1 MTRMSLSVAAI
12 LGLAALCLAACNTF
26 HGLKDD
32 FKSVTNTK
40 PVDTSAVGKFAFT
53 GEPEIRIRIA
63 SGVTKRDIS
72 GPKDLVVRPAS
83 GSKGDPTV
91 VPGPVTV
98 TSSDKGMVVVHP
110 EGRVE
115 FPFGSD
121 IEIGPTQMNSDGRA
135 AGSES
140 LKIGT
145 VRYPGFV
152 TLRPKWSTTA
162 GAFDVIVTMPVESY
176 LPGVLSHELW
186 KDWPRQTYEAQA
198 IAARTYALHERSRAR
213 AEGRTYDV
221 EDTTND
227 QVYGGSTA
235 AYVPNEA
242 SRATRGLVLVSDGR
256 LLRAYFSSTCGGRPA
271 SAAAV
276 WRTDAG
282 YEFNTA
288 APLQGQPRAHYCQAS
303 KHYRWEVT
311 RNDDDVSR
319 RLRAWG
325 TINEKSVRDIS
336 RVRTVEVAKANKA
349 GRPDRFK
356 ITDDRGH
363 THELTTEELR
373 VALNHPVPG
382 LAPVTMENNI
392 KSGDLTAEVWAD
404 QVKFRGRGWGHGVGM
419 CQWCAKGMADQ
430 GMDWGSMLKEFYP
443 GAEVVKAY

>member
-1 MTRMSLSVAAI
+1 MARMSLSVAA
-12 LGLAALCLAACNTF
+12 LGLAIIGLASCNAF
-26 HGLKDD
+26 RGLKDD
-32 FKSVTNTK
+32 IKSATTPK
-40 PVDTSAVGKFAFT
+40 PVDTSAVGKFAFS
-53 GEPEIRIRIA
+53 GEPEVRIRIA
-63 SGVTKRDIS
+63 AGVTKRDIS
-72 GPKDLVVRPAS
+72 GPRELVVRPVA
-83 GSKGDPTV
+83 GGKGEPTV
-91 VPGPVTV
+91 VKSPLTV
-98 TSSDKGMVVVHP
+98 TSSDLGVVVTHAA
-110 EGRVE
+110 GRTE
-115 FPFGSD
+115 FPFGAD
-121 IEIGPTQMNSDGRA
+121 IEIGPTRMGADGSA
-135 AGSES
+135 QGAES
-140 LKIGT
+140 LKIGQ

-152 TLRPKWSTTA
+152 TIRPRWSTMPS
-162 GAFDVIVTMPVESY
+162 AFDAIVTMPVESY
-176 LPGVLSHELW
+176 LPGVLTHELW

-213 AEGRTYDV
+213 AEARTFDV

-242 SRATRGLVLVSDGR
+242 ARSTRGLVLVSDNR
-256 LLRAYFSSTCGGRPA
+256 LLRAYYSSTCGGRPA

-288 APLQGQPRAHYCQAS
+288 APLQGQPRAHFCQPS

-311 RNDDDVSR
+311 RSDDDVGR

-325 TINEKSVRDIS
+325 TQNENPVRDIS
-336 RVRTVEVAKANKA
+336 RLRAVDTEDSNAAE
-349 GRPDRFK
+349 RPNRFK
-356 ITDDRGH
+356 LTDDRGR
-363 THELTTEELR
+363 TFDLTAEELR

-392 KSGDLTAEVWAD
+392 KSGDLIAEVWAN

-430 GMDWGSMLKEFYP
+430 GMDWASMLKDFYP